1 MSDNEINFENILRFL
16 SYSISIQ
23 LENNISAWYSDKTI
37 EGFTIKF
44 ENTYTGILVWS
55 AIYLAS

>member
-23 LENNISAWYSDKTI
+23 L
-37 EGFTIKF
+37 IKLN
-44 ENTYTGILVWS
+44 ECWGINR
-55 AIYLAS
+55 